1 MDSVLATLS
10 DSNEA
15 LPSMSI
21 LGLNMNLPAHD
32 KKMMKKSKKKM
43 RVRKRNL
50 LKWTKRMRS

>member
-32 KKMMKKSKKKM
+32 K
-43 RVRKRNL
+43 R
-50 LKWTKRMRS
+50 